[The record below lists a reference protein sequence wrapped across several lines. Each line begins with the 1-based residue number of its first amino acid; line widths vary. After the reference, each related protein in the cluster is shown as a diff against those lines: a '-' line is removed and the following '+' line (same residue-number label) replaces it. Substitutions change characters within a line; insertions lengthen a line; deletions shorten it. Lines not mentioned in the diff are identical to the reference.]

1 MVADIHTMLLNGF
14 GCLLFRP
21 QEPRGIVFRIEFYF
35 FGYFKT
41 FNRQDL
47 PVVVGIGIIQ
57 AFPSFLKGEVAII
70 QDIVFGVEC
79 MPVPVY
85 KRILFGGTG
94 SEQ

>member
-1 MVADIHTMLLNGF
+1 MVADIHAVLLNGF
-14 GCLLFRP
+14 RGLLFRA
-21 QEPRGIVFRIEFYF
+21 QEPGGVVFRIEFYF
-35 FGYFKT
+35 FGYFKA

-57 AFPSFLKGEVAII
+57 AFPSFLKGKVAII

-94 SEQ
+94 IEQ